1 MSEKLVRVIP
11 NSGIYVTDISFQEL
25 KDVLEVRF
33 YLIGLAGKLAA

>member
-25 KDVLEVRF
+25 EVRL